1 MLTMCHAVVFNLAG
15 QTCYRRTAEGCGS
28 LPSCA
33 ILHYGKGHCNWS
45 SEKPGGAQAYPGTR
59 TAKPHSSHLRVP
71 GIFSQVRSRPLL
83 NNDGPSRAELSCC
96 HPSVS
101 AFISPGQPCPGLT
114 CCTQPQWRP
123 ASERPLLGHPTAP
136 PQEPAIGSQPTQ
148 GMPSPQV
155 NGNTMQSLFIEEIH
169 SASTRNRA
177 VSIEVRCILL
187 TQLLSFWVWAPSLAS
202 ETEGGIF
209 KCIMRIYML
218 NLELHHTLL
227 KIPSD
232 FQCNNIITCN
242 QNE

>member
-45 SEKPGGAQAYPGTR
+45 SEKPGGAQAYPGTH

-101 AFISPGQPCPGLT
+101 ALISPGQPCPGLT
-114 CCTQPQWRP
+114 CCTQPQWRS
-123 ASERPLLGHPTAP
+123 ASERPLLGHPTSP
-136 PQEPAIGSQPTQ
+136 PPGTSNRIPAHTRHAITTGLCQWQHHAKSFHWGNSQCKYQ
-148 GMPSPQV
+148 K
-155 NGNTMQSLFIEEIH
+155 QSCIDWGTV
-169 SASTRNRA
+169 SSTHPA
-177 VSIEVRCILL
+177 VVFLC
-187 TQLLSFWVWAPSLAS
+187 LSSQSRSWDW
-202 ETEGGIF
+202 
-209 KCIMRIYML
+209 RW
-218 NLELHHTLL
+218 
-227 KIPSD
+227 D
-232 FQCNNIITCN
+232 FQMHYEDLYAEPRTTPRTSGYPLIFNAAV
-242 QNE
+242 